1 MFKKIIKK
9 LELDFC
15 NTNVANVDKPKNLK
29 KETKREGKI
38 NEIPM

>member
-1 MFKKIIKK
+1 MFKKRIKK
-9 LELDFC
+9 LELDYC
-15 NTNVANVDKPKNLK
+15 TTKGASVDKSKNLK

>member
-9 LELDFC
+9 LQFSFC
-15 NTNVANVDKPKNLK
+15 NTKVASVDKSKNLK